1 MPIKLLLS
9 VIFLILSFA
18 TTAKTF
24 PKKYVDS
31 LTALALSTTSTHP
44 LILSRDSVL
53 KQLWKAN
60 LPKDRIAMFND
71 IVKAHGGELK
81 VETKEGEG
89 SEFIIQIPT
98 NL

>member
-9 VIFLILSFA
+9 VSFLILSIA
-18 TTAKTF
+18 STAQTF

-31 LTALALSTTSTHP
+31 LTALALSTTSKHP
-44 LILSRDSVL
+44 SILNRDSVL

-60 LPKDRIAMFND
+60 LPKDRIAMLND

-81 VETKEGEG
+81 VQTLEEEST
-89 SEFIIQIPT
+89 
-98 NL
+98 